1 MKLATFFLAI
11 GLTLPILSLAQS
23 SEMAGMD
30 MKDPKM
36 KKCMDMMDKK
46 RMKGMK
52 GMEGMDMKGMDSE
65 KCMTMMKEMEDKP
78 QSKHGD
84 AMTHHAKAV
93 VKSVNADKSKV
104 TLAHEPIK
112 SLHWPAMTMSFDL
125 KDKALADKLVTGQKV
140 DVEFVKQ
147 GSAYVVTAVK

>member
-1 MKLATFFLAI
+1 MKLASFTLI
-11 GLTLPILSLAQS
+11 LGLTFSTLSVAQS
-23 SEMAGMD
+23 GGMAGMD

-36 KKCMDMMDKK
+36 KKCMDMKD
-46 RMKGMK
+46 
-52 GMEGMDMKGMDSE
+52 MDMKGMDSE
-65 KCMTMMKEMEDKP
+65 KCMAMMKEMEAKP
-78 QSKHGD
+78 QSKSSKATSHQ
-84 AMTHHAKAV
+84 ATAV

-112 SLHWPAMTMSFDL
+112 SLHWPAMTMSFGL

-147 GSAYVVTAVK
+147 GSAYVITAVK

>member
-1 MKLATFFLAI
+1 MKFATLSLI
-11 GLTLPILSLAQS
+11 LGLTLPILSVAQTGG
-23 SEMAGMD
+23 MAGMD
-30 MKDPKM
+30 MKDRKM

-46 RMKGMK
+46 DMKGMN
-52 GMEGMDMKGMDSE
+52 MEGMDSE
-65 KCMTMMKEMEDKP
+65 KCMSMMKEMEGKP
-78 QSKHGD
+78 QSKTGE
-84 AMTHHAKAV
+84 AITHHAKAV

-125 KDKALADKLVTGQKV
+125 KDKALAEKLVTGQKV